1 MCFGARGALPFF
13 DGHYHV
19 FRFDVDSGVIHG
31 ISFFKFF
38 RHLVDGVEMFFIQ
51 HVLIP
56 HGVERQMK
64 PTLHHHGGYGRSTR
78 QLFASFRTR
87 TVTDPKTSK
96 KVALVLIL
104 LVLELTHQLK
114 NIKIYPRIQVN
125 SQRDT
130 STSFHNLDRSW
141 K

>member
-64 PTLHHHGGYGRSTR
+64 PTLHHHGGERSAR
-78 QLFASFRTR
+78 
-87 TVTDPKTSK
+87 
-96 KVALVLIL
+96 
-104 LVLELTHQLK
+104 
-114 NIKIYPRIQVN
+114 
-125 SQRDT
+125 
-130 STSFHNLDRSW
+130 
-141 K
+141 